1 MSPSA
6 LPAAAL
12 LNWYDFDPFRELYE
26 WLDGQVAGWVIYLL
40 SGVIGAVGILTFV
53 GLGALINVWLERRI
67 IGRMQVR
74 RGPNRVGPWGLG
86 QPVADA
92 IKLIQKEVLV
102 PDQADTRL
110 FNIPPVLVFIP
121 AMLSFAVFAWAPDM
135 VLANLD
141 VGVLYLLS
149 LSSISALAI
158 FIAGWA
164 SNNKYAL
171 LGAMRVIAMMISYEV
186 PFVIALL
193 GPVLLVGTMN
203 VSGLV
208 AWQQDNGPLF
218 LFVPLSVL
226 IYALSATAELN
237 RTPADIA
244 EAESEIVAGYHTEY
258 SGMKFGLFY
267 AVELVNSLAVSAIM
281 ASLFFGG
288 WWLGGIEEY
297 IPPWIIF
304 VLKIYFFYFG
314 LIWLRGTLP
323 RFRIDQLMG
332 LAWKMLLPLALI
344 NVAVIAVEVLIQEEA
359 DLGGWVRWPYALINW
374 GLSIA
379 LLMAFFRLLTARLYR
394 LPRRVILVR
403 DIQVPSLPAPQRV
416 ASLTPPAAGP

>member
-1 MSPSA
+1 MTA
-6 LPAAAL
+6 LLLPF
-12 LNWYDFDPFRELYE
+12 LNWYDFDPFRDLYN
-26 WLDGQVAGWVIYLL
+26 WLDKQVDPWLVYLI
-40 SGVIGAVGILTFV
+40 SGIIGCAGILTFV

-74 RGPNRVGPWGLG
+74 RGPNRVGPWGLV

-92 IKLIQKEVLV
+92 IKLIQKEVLQ
-102 PDQADTRL
+102 PDLADSRL
-110 FNIPPVLVFIP
+110 FNLPPILVFIP

-141 VGVLYLLS
+141 VGVLYLLA
-149 LSSISALAI
+149 LSSITALAI
-158 FIAGWA
+158 FIAGWS

-186 PFVIALL
+186 PMVMALL
-193 GPVLLVGTMN
+193 APVLLVGTMN

-208 AWQQDNGPLF
+208 AWQADNGPLAI
-218 LFVPLSVL
+218 FVPLSL
-226 IYALSATAELN
+226 IVYILSATAELN

-288 WWLGGIEEY
+288 WALFGIDDFIPAWLVFI
-297 IPPWIIF
+297 
-304 VLKIYFFYFG
+304 VKIYVFYFG

-332 LAWKMLLPLALI
+332 LAWKMLLPLSLI
-344 NVAVIAVEVLIQEEA
+344 NVAVIAVEVLIWEEGDFGSWILA
-359 DLGGWVRWPYALINW
+359 PFALIN
-374 GLSIA
+374 IA
-379 LLMAFFRLLTARLYR
+379 LALGLLMLFFRLITAKLYR

-403 DIQVPSLPAPQRV
+403 DIQVPNLPAPQAAV
-416 ASLTPPAAGP
+416 ALQPPAATP